1 MKYENI
7 VSKNKNIA
15 LKFGKET
22 LNVTVDQTKFNYNNS
37 VIKSSDETLLI
48 DYVIDFFINKETL
61 VSWDLEFNGEVVPLT
76 KEALCSLNPEFLIEI
91 FYAVSKDTRVTRK
104 E

>member
-1 MKYENI
+1 
-7 VSKNKNIA
+7 
-15 LKFGKET
+15 
-22 LNVTVDQTKFNYNNS
+22 
-37 VIKSSDETLLI
+37 
-48 DYVIDFFINKETL
+48 L